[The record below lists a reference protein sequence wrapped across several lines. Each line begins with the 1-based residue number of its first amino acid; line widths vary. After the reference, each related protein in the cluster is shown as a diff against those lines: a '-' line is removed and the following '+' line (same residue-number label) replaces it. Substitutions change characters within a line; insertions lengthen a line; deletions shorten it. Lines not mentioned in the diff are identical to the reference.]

1 MLFYSFPSRY
11 LAYLL
16 LLGLDFLNTTS
27 LECLLYIHNKL
38 GLIRWSY
45 STRLRVFLKI
55 ARFKLMPFEGG
66 TPLNK
71 PPIDLHTIWT
81 KNKLLFLPH
90 VTLFWK
96 FPFDILEA
104 SFLNFDKKYIFSYI
118 FRFIFPLRVGEQRHS
133 YVYNEKT
140 ASYHFRPRMNSSS
153 PFPYGIKNHC
163 FLLCWALTSY
173 TSLNFIILNN
183 HAW

>member
-16 LLGLDFLNTTS
+16 LLRLDFWHKTS
-27 LECLLYIHNKL
+27 LECLLYIHNKF

-45 STRLRVFLKI
+45 STRLRVFLNI

-118 FRFIFPLRVGEQRHS
+118 FRFIFPLRAGEQRPLCFQP
-133 YVYNEKT
+133 VKT
-140 ASYHFRPRMNSSS
+140 VFFWFRPRIDFKSLFSIRNQES
-153 PFPYGIKNHC
+153 PF
-163 FLLCWALTSY
+163 LVV
-173 TSLNFIILNN
+173 LNID
-183 HAW
+183 H